1 MEAVPTS
8 SGMKRSSASSTRTET
23 GQKKKVKIDTS
34 SRDLQ
39 YSPSAMV
46 GNRIVWADPTDRDLR
61 KSVTRVVI
69 EEEEGKENMTYNFR
83 VLDVTGLVELTIAA
97 RSFKLSE
104 VQLPTTESSLN
115 PHKAAVIVNHAAQLQ
130 PSGQLNKVQQRVRRH
145 DDGNGGDSDDDAPE
159 TPEIPA
165 AFSEKE
171 LYMVDYTYKNLC
183 MDFGSAVYHKFTN
196 AVGKMFFYQLGRFIL
211 LLQPTNRCAPFISTN
226 PHGDWQ
232 PGSSVITHT
241 SPAKVTRHGESDRQT
256 TDVVVERVAD
266 FVIYDHRTK
275 TYPVVGEVKSE
286 DKDAESQNIEQ
297 MLGVWRENQCA
308 MLGFT
313 CSTQCIYPR
322 ILLKGD
328 STLIL
333 YCLPKL
339 EFSNLRATLLHFT
352 EYLIAFTS
360 FVRTVE

>member
-46 GNRIVWADPTDRDLR
+46 GNRIVWADPTDRDWR

-145 DDGNGGDSDDDAPE
+145 DDGNGGTLTT
-159 TPEIPA
+159 TPQ
-165 AFSEKE
+165 K
-171 LYMVDYTYKNLC
+171 
-183 MDFGSAVYHKFTN
+183 HQKF
-196 AVGKMFFYQLGRFIL
+196 Q
-211 LLQPTNRCAPFISTN
+211 
-226 PHGDWQ
+226 
-232 PGSSVITHT
+232 
-241 SPAKVTRHGESDRQT
+241 
-256 TDVVVERVAD
+256 
-266 FVIYDHRTK
+266 
-275 TYPVVGEVKSE
+275 
-286 DKDAESQNIEQ
+286 
-297 MLGVWRENQCA
+297 
-308 MLGFT
+308 
-313 CSTQCIYPR
+313 
-322 ILLKGD
+322 
-328 STLIL
+328 
-333 YCLPKL
+333 
-339 EFSNLRATLLHFT
+339 LHFRRKSC
-352 EYLIAFTS
+352 IW
-360 FVRTVE
+360 